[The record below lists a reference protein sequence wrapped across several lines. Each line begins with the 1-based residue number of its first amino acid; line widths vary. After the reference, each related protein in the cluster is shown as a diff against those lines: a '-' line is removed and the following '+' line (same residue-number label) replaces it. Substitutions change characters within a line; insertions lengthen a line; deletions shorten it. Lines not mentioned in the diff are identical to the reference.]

1 MAYGPYLSGPY
12 QQLRV
17 TPPGPAI
24 PHATIDDFVAHVDYI
39 AKKVGVDHVGFSTDG
54 YLDGTMAHDRLADG
68 ILDSP
73 RRWTKAVKRL
83 HAAGYSEDDL
93 RKIVGGNFL
102 RVFRQVLK

>member
-54 YLDGTMAHDRLADG
+54 YLDGTMAHDRH
-68 ILDSP
+68 S
-73 RRWTKAVKRL
+73 R
-83 HAAGYSEDDL
+83 
-93 RKIVGGNFL
+93 
-102 RVFRQVLK
+102 